1 MHSWREDTGNI
12 AVFTAL
18 AMVVLLSAI
27 ALVTDIGVVFFEQT
41 KLANALDAG
50 ALAGAQ
56 QLFAG
61 TNVAQAAALSYVVQN
76 HEQADNV
83 VVNLA
88 AGSVTVSRTQFVP
101 LYFARV
107 FGDTKA
113 TIAASSTASVGAL
126 QQGTGFVPLAVE
138 QQNFSYG
145 KSYALSQG
153 AGEGSTGNYGFL
165 ALGGNGA
172 STLEQNLMCGYGGTI
187 AVGDSLPTETGVMDG
202 PVRTAIL
209 YRLQQGVNDTF
220 QTATETSPR
229 MMLLPVIAGPWP
241 NGKGTVTVVGFAA
254 FYLDGLTYSG
264 GHQQILGRFK
274 QLVVPGIVGSSTEF
288 GLYGVHL
295 TH

>member
-1 MHSWREDTGNI
+1 MITWRDDTGNI

-27 ALVTDIGVVFFEQT
+27 ALVTDVGVVFFEQT

-50 ALAGAQ
+50 ALAGAEQ
-56 QLFAG
+56 FFAG
-61 TNVAQAAALSYVVQN
+61 TNAAQTAALSYVEQN
-76 HEQADNV
+76 HEQADHVDVNSV
-83 VVNLA
+83 V
-88 AGSVTVSRTQFVP
+88 GSVTVSRTQTVP

-107 FGDTKA
+107 FGDTQA
-113 TIAASSTASVGAL
+113 IISASSTASVGAL
-126 QQGTGFVPLAVE
+126 QKGTGFVPLAVE
-138 QQNFSYG
+138 QQNFTYG
-145 KSYALSQG
+145 KSYSLSQG
-153 AGEGSTGNYGFL
+153 AGVGSTGNYGFL

-172 STLEQNLMCGYGGTI
+172 STLEQNLMYGYPGTI
-187 AVGDSLPTETGVMDG
+187 AVGDSLTTETGVMDG

-209 YRLQQGVNDTF
+209 YRLQQGVADSF

-241 NGKGTVTVVGFAA
+241 DGKGTVTVIGFAA
-254 FYLDGLTYSG
+254 FYIDGLTSSG
-264 GHQQILGRFK
+264 GHQQIVGRFK